1 MSLFARIK
9 TFIGNL
15 RLRERMLFIYIAG
28 GILPILL
35 LDIYTYQNT
44 RSVLIQK
51 AKESEMDG
59 LNMIA
64 DSMSESM
71 SVISDI
77 SKQMY
82 FDEKIEHIA
91 FHQYENYSE
100 ILADYRDYDTIS
112 DYLKYYYHE
121 ISSITL
127 YLNNDT
133 ISNNEYFVHVDQEIA
148 EKPWYQNT
156 LELNG
161 KPYWSYSYDSLK
173 RKDSLRMS
181 RLLYTKDMQPVGVL
195 AINMQYKRTELP
207 VQERTQDTYLV
218 YNDTV
223 VLHRNEYE
231 RDTDEMILLLKQ
243 IKNDTYSGKVR
254 FQGEDTCLL
263 STVRVKP
270 DYSDDY
276 YTLVSVC
283 PYEEIAGSA
292 ARSALGSLVPQLV
305 CVVSGLEIILVFS
318 NQFSTRVNTFRLQ
331 MHKAATGDFDITE
344 DIGGEDEIS
353 DLYRDLKVMIDSIQ
367 ELMNNV
373 IKERVQKEQVN
384 ARQKEVEFKMLAS
397 QINPHFLYNTLETI
411 RMQARIHNQP
421 DIEELAKMLAKIMRR
436 NIQVSNTLQPLKS
449 ELKLV
454 EYYLKIQD
462 YRFHD
467 RIHYSIETE
476 GDISSLKVMPLL
488 IQPFVEN
495 AFVHG
500 LEAKESG
507 GEIVIRV
514 EVRSHLWITV
524 SDNGCG
530 MSMEKLDEVRKALN
544 DFDNLDRTHIGIC
557 NVNQRIK
564 LQYGE
569 NYGVEFESKTGAGT
583 KVSIKLPVLTS
594 EIE

>member
-305 CVVSGLEIILVFS
+305 CVVSGLGIILVFS

-397 QINPHFLYNTLETI
+397 QINPHFLYNTLDSIIWMAEGKKNEEVVIMTASLARLLRQSISNEDELVTVGQEIEYVRSYLTI
-411 RMQARIHNQP
+411 Q
-421 DIEELAKMLAKIMRR
+421 KMRYKDKLEFEIKADPSIT
-436 NIQVSNTLQPLKS
+436 QVPIIRLVLQPL
-449 ELKLV
+449 
-454 EYYLKIQD
+454 
-462 YRFHD
+462 
-467 RIHYSIETE
+467 
-476 GDISSLKVMPLL
+476 
-488 IQPFVEN
+488 VEN
-495 AFVHG
+495 AIYHGLKYKDSKGLLTVHG
-500 LEAKESG
+500 YMK
-507 GEIVIRV
+507 
-514 EVRSHLWITV
+514 
-524 SDNGCG
+524 
-530 MSMEKLDEVRKALN
+530 
-544 DFDNLDRTHIGIC
+544 
-557 NVNQRIK
+557 
-564 LQYGE
+564 GE
-569 NYGVEFESKTGAGT
+569 NAVIDITDDGVGMDEETLI
-583 KVSIKLPVLTS
+583 SIR
-594 EIE
+594 

>member
-181 RLLYTKDMQPVGVL
+181 RLLYTKDMQLVGVL

-243 IKNDTYSGKVR
+243 IKDDTYSGKVR

-305 CVVSGLEIILVFS
+305 CVVSGLGIILVFS

-384 ARQKEVEFKMLAS
+384 ARQKEVEFKMLA
-397 QINPHFLYNTLETI
+397 
-411 RMQARIHNQP
+411 
-421 DIEELAKMLAKIMRR
+421 KIMRR

-467 RIHYSIETE
+467 RIHYRIETE
-476 GDISSLKVMPLL
+476 GDIEPLKVMPLL

-524 SDNGCG
+524 TDNGCG
-530 MSMEKLDEVRKALN
+530 MSMEKLDEVRRGLN
-544 DFDNLDRTHIGIC
+544 DFENLDRTHIGIC

-569 NYGVEFESKTGAGT
+569 DYGVEFESKTGAGT
-583 KVSIKLPVLTS
+583 KVCIKLPVLTS
-594 EIE
+594 EIM

>member
-1 MSLFARIK
+1 MSLFAQIK

-44 RSVLIQK
+44 RTVLIQK

-127 YLNNDT
+127 YLDNDT
-133 ISNNEYFVHVDQEIA
+133 ISNNEYFVHVDQEIS
-148 EKPWYQNT
+148 EYPWYQNT

-181 RLLYTKDMQPVGVL
+181 RLLYTKNMDPVGVL

-218 YNDTV
+218 YDDTV
-223 VLHRNEYE
+223 VLHRNENK

-243 IKNDTYSGKVR
+243 IKEETYSGKVR

-292 ARSALGSLVPQLV
+292 ARSALGSLVPQFA
-305 CVVSGLEIILVFS
+305 CVAFGLGIILVFS

-353 DLYRDLKVMIDSIQ
+353 DLYRDLKVMIDAIQ

-467 RIHYSIETE
+467 RIHYRIETE
-476 GDISSLKVMPLL
+476 GDIEPLKIMPLL

-500 LEAKESG
+500 LEAKERWGDRDTCRS
-507 GEIVIRV
+507 EIA
-514 EVRSHLWITV
+514 S
-524 SDNGCG
+524 
-530 MSMEKLDEVRKALN
+530 LDYG
-544 DFDNLDRTHIGIC
+544 DRQWMW
-557 NVNQRIK
+557 NVNGKIRR
-564 LQYGE
+564 GA
-569 NYGVEFESKTGAGT
+569 ES
-583 KVSIKLPVLTS
+583 
-594 EIE
+594 IERL